1 MAHDAGTGYLK
12 GQSLTNDW
20 FKTQNGNL
28 SQQLDCGARSLDIR
42 PSYQNG
48 SIHMHHGIVEINTNL
63 STGLDDVESWCLKNK
78 GELVLLYINSCEG
91 DGCDEQTRKLIT

>member
-1 MAHDAGTGYLK
+1 
-12 GQSLTNDW
+12 
-20 FKTQNGNL
+20 
-28 SQQLDCGARSLDIR
+28 
-42 PSYQNG
+42 
-48 SIHMHHGIVEINTNL
+48 MHHGPIEINTNL